1 MSPTLQSG
9 PATSLAILN
18 RKANMNA
25 LKLHDRMKI
34 TALLILITA
43 PLAAQDADPLSWTE
57 IKDKWGQVLF
67 CQRIY
72 RMPEVKTRL
81 YSFDIEQCDKAGQ
94 LALDIIARYSKQEQ
108 VQLKN
113 QAELHA
119 ARLSQNTSEPYQAV
133 PACREYCLEL
143 SEIQDK
149 RSDR

>member
-1 MSPTLQSG
+1 M
-9 PATSLAILN
+9 
-18 RKANMNA
+18 NMNFP
-25 LKLHDRMKI
+25 KLHDCMKI
-34 TALLILITA
+34 TALLFLIST
-43 PLAAQDADPLSWTE
+43 PLAARDADQLSWTE

-72 RMPEVKTRL
+72 KMAEVRSRL

-119 ARLSQNTSEPYQAV
+119 ARLSQHTSEPYHSVA
-133 PACREYCLEL
+133 ACREYCLEL
-143 SEIQDK
+143 SEIQDE